1 LLIVQL
7 SSYGPAPTHPAESGW
22 AGVRE
27 AERLVAA
34 EDPHTALAVSVDIGE
49 RYDIHPANKQELGR
63 RLARAAR
70 HVVYGESL
78 PPSGPLPVAATRQ
91 GDAVAVSFRDVTG
104 KLVAYSSNHPIGF
117 ELCGARPDSCS
128 YANAALRDGK
138 VLLHLDT
145 PATGPVTRVR
155 YCWADSPFCTLYDEA
170 GLPAVP
176 FQLDV
181 TSSTH

>member
-1 LLIVQL
+1 MGASQNSAHGFPHSDRAGRCRVGGRH
-7 SSYGPAPTHPAESGW
+7 GPAHRRVE
-22 AGVRE
+22 
-27 AERLVAA
+27 
-34 EDPHTALAVSVDIGE
+34 
-49 RYDIHPANKQELGR
+49 GR

-78 PPSGPLPVAATRQ
+78 PPSGPLPVAAKRE

-117 ELCGARPDSCS
+117 ELCGTQANSCS
-128 YANAALRDGK
+128 YADADLRDGK

-145 PATGPVTRVR
+145 PPAHGIARVR

-176 FQLDV
+176 FQLDI
-181 TSSTH
+181 TSSPH